1 MLSLLSYLV
10 MPFCSEWKRLLLGG
24 SRLPSEQ
31 LKPSLLLLHVPSSSS
46 PFTMGLPHPLN
57 HLTTLPLRQTD
68 RLSHAHVH
76 ASVCTKKENL
86 QTHTGQTGVSRL
98 CFYAVPL
105 STNSDW
111 VCVRDSGG
119 DRGPSCS
126 HHSRC
131 VVFVS
136 LCSIPSFHEMS
147 WNLFKCLKPETRD
160 KQPDEC
166 WGAPSVY
173 ICSNTGSLML
183 GRLQETKHP
192 LLW

>member
-10 MPFCSEWKRLLLGG
+10 MPLCSEWKRLLLGG

-46 PFTMGLPHPLN
+46 SFTMGLPHPLN

-105 STNSDW
+105 STNSD
-111 VCVRDSGG
+111 
-119 DRGPSCS
+119 
-126 HHSRC
+126 
-131 VVFVS
+131 
-136 LCSIPSFHEMS
+136 
-147 WNLFKCLKPETRD
+147 
-160 KQPDEC
+160 
-166 WGAPSVY
+166 
-173 ICSNTGSLML
+173 
-183 GRLQETKHP
+183 
-192 LLW
+192 